1 MNVRKLLSVLTISC
15 NLVVLGSTASA
26 GVEVKAQ
33 LQGIPLSCYVSVGAP
48 SASPGPLILMA
59 EVTSGY
65 WAEVALAYA
74 DAKQFDHAIKLLK
87 RLDHD
92 QIKKDTMLSIAFKA
106 AVNGKYDLALKIV
119 QSIDEYGAI
128 EKAKGLA
135 IIARQ
140 YASSGNPK
148 QADRLFSQ
156 SQKYARRLKPEMS
169 AIALSYISIEYA
181 GANRFQSALKIAQN
195 LPDDFSKFMALA
207 GIAGEYASKGQF
219 DDSVRL
225 ARTIKDDYFQSSAFS
240 AIAKQATVP
249 QLSQIQ
255 PMAVALTDDTYKV
268 TALAA
273 IAMRYVVK
281 GEFQRASE
289 LEKILVA
296 TDLGSSAYYQLP
308 GEYAKVGRFTNALAL
323 MNQMQK
329 GYWQDVA
336 MASIASE
343 YAKAGQYYQGLKF
356 ADTIASAEGKNRA
369 IQAIAKE
376 YGQSGQYD
384 RAKVLLKGIKP
395 LDDVDGLNIED
406 LNIKEHYIPLLDCA
420 EKARSILNSPKLL
433 IDNNA

>member
-1 MNVRKLLSVLTISC
+1 VRKLVSVLTISC
-15 NLVVLGSTASA
+15 NFVVLGSTAST

-33 LQGIPLSCYVSVGAP
+33 LRGIPLSCYVSVGAP
-48 SASPGPLILMA
+48 SASPGPLTLMA
-59 EVTSGY
+59 EVSSGY

-74 DAKQFDHAIKLLK
+74 DAKQFDRAVELFK

-119 QSIDEYGAI
+119 QSIDDEYGAI

-140 YASSGNPK
+140 YASSGNQK
-148 QADRLFSQ
+148 QADRFFSQ
-156 SQKYARRLKPEMS
+156 SEKYARKLKPEIS
-169 AIALSYISIEYA
+169 VIALSYVAVEYA
-181 GANRFQSALKIAQN
+181 AANRFQSALKIAQN
-195 LPDDFSKFMALA
+195 LPPDDFSKFMALA
-207 GIAGEYASKGQF
+207 GIVGEYAGKGKF

-225 ARTIKDDYFQSSAFS
+225 ARTIKDDYSQSSAFS

-249 QLSQIQ
+249 QLLQIQ
-255 PMAVALTDDTYKV
+255 PIALAIKDDTYKV
-268 TALAA
+268 TALTA

-281 GEFQRASE
+281 GEFQRSSE
-289 LEKILVA
+289 LEKTLVA
-296 TDLGSSAYYQLP
+296 IDPGSSAYYQLP
-308 GEYAKVGRFTNALAL
+308 GEYAKAGRFPSAIALV
-323 MNQMQK
+323 NQMQK

-343 YAKAGQYYQGLKF
+343 YARVRQYDQGLKF
-356 ADTIASAEGKNRA
+356 ADTIVSAEGKNRA
-369 IQAIAKE
+369 IQAIASE

-395 LDDVDGLNIED
+395 VDDVEGLNIEA
-406 LNIKEHYIPLLDCA
+406 LNIKEHYIPLLECA
-420 EKARSILNSPKLL
+420 QKGGKGYKGV
-433 IDNNA
+433 

>member
-15 NLVVLGSTASA
+15 QLIVLGSTAST

-33 LQGIPLSCYVSVGAP
+33 LRGIPLSCYVSVGAP
-48 SASPGPLILMA
+48 SSSPGPLILMA
-59 EVTSGY
+59 EVTSEY

-74 DAKQFDHAIKLLK
+74 DAKQFDRAVGLFK

-92 QIKKDTMLSIAFKA
+92 QIKKDTMLSIASKA
-106 AVNGKYDLALKIV
+106 TVNGKYDLALKIV
-119 QSIDEYGAI
+119 QGINDEDGAI

-140 YASSGNPK
+140 YASSGNQK

-156 SQKYARRLKPEMS
+156 SEKYARKLKPEMS
-169 AIALSYISIEYA
+169 AMALSYVAVEYA
-181 GANRFQSALKIAQN
+181 AANRFQSALKIVQN
-195 LPDDFSKFMALA
+195 LPPDDFSKFMALA
-207 GIAGEYASKGQF
+207 GIVGEYAGKGKF

-225 ARTIKDDYFQSSAFS
+225 ARTINDDYHQSIAFS
-240 AIAKQATVP
+240 AIAKQATVS

-255 PMAVALTDDTYKV
+255 PIALAIKDDNYKV

-281 GEFQRASE
+281 GQFQRASE
-289 LEKILVA
+289 LEKTLVA
-296 TDLGSSAYYQLP
+296 IDPGSSAYYQLP
-308 GEYAKVGRFTNALAL
+308 GEYAKAGRFPSAIALV
-323 MNQMQK
+323 NQMQK

-343 YAKAGQYYQGLKF
+343 YARVRQYDQGLKF

-369 IQAIAKE
+369 IQAIASE

-395 LDDVDGLNIED
+395 VDDGDGLNIEG
-406 LNIKEHYIPLLDCA
+406 LNIKEHYIPLLECA
-420 EKARSILNSPKLL
+420 QKGGKGYKGV
-433 IDNNA
+433 